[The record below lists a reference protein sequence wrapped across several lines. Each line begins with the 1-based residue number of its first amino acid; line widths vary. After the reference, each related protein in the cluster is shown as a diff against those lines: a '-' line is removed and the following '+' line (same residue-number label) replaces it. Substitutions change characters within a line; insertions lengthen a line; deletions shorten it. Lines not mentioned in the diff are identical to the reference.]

1 MASAESIIAAKKASI
16 IGLGRL
22 GLCTALVWANK
33 GGWEIMGSD
42 IFPDYVDR
50 INKKTLNSLEP
61 EVTDYLKACTKLTA
75 TTSMDDTLAFSDMI
89 FILVATPNGAGTNAY
104 DHSTLSKVLDDINSR
119 KIENKHLVICCTV
132 MPGYI
137 AKFGRYLIRD
147 CPGCTLSYHPEFIA
161 QGEIIKGLRFPDMV
175 LIGEG
180 SKDAGAVIEQMN
192 HDCTDNEPRIARM
205 SAESAEITKL
215 TVNCFVTTKIS
226 FANSIG
232 DLADVTPGANKFDIL
247 GAVGADSRVG
257 GKCLRPGYGFGGPCF
272 PRDNRALGKYM
283 EAMGIATCIPRATD
297 DYNNFHADFMAKA
310 HIAEDKEEYVF
321 TDVAYKPNC
330 AINMI
335 EESQPLRVALKIA
348 EAGKKV
354 KISDREGIISMVRR
368 EFGPVFEYEVLA
380 PTAAAGGVTADV
392 MESSAEVHA
401 AGSPAEIRMGNP
413 MSSYS
418 K

>member
-1 MASAESIIAAKKASI
+1 
-16 IGLGRL
+16 
-22 GLCTALVWANK
+22 
-33 GGWEIMGSD
+33 
-42 IFPDYVDR
+42 
-50 INKKTLNSLEP
+50 
-61 EVTDYLKACTKLTA
+61 
-75 TTSMDDTLAFSDMI
+75 MDDTLAFSDMI

-119 KIENKHLVICCTV
+119 KVENKHLVICCTV

-161 QGEIIKGLRFPDMV
+161 QGEIIKGLRYPDMV

-180 SKDAGAVIEQMN
+180 SKDAGDVIEQMN
-192 HDCTDNEPRIARM
+192 HDCTENEPRMARM
-205 SAESAEITKL
+205 AAESAEITKL

-283 EAMGIATCIPRATD
+283 EVRRAL
-297 DYNNFHADFMAKA
+297 
-310 HIAEDKEEYVF
+310 
-321 TDVAYKPNC
+321 
-330 AINMI
+330 
-335 EESQPLRVALKIA
+335 PLCTAGTVALALLPASKPWVCTCNATVFLSGATAPRLRPAVHGHRDLHPSRDGRLQQLPRWFHGEA
-348 EAGKKV
+348 ESGRGV
-354 KISDREGIISMVRR
+354 
-368 EFGPVFEYEVLA
+368 
-380 PTAAAGGVTADV
+380 GGVR
-392 MESSAEVHA
+392 VHRRGIQA
-401 AGSPAEIRMGNP
+401 
-413 MSSYS
+413 
-418 K
+418 